1 MGNTAK
7 IIVAAIIGYILGRR
21 RKFKLALMV
30 AGYLGAKKLKLS
42 PQKVFG
48 GLRKEVAE
56 LPIVGELT
64 EQSKDQLLTAAKSA
78 VTTLLTKWAGDL
90 AENLTDRTEQLRAR
104 AADLA
109 PEDSEEPEEPE
120 EGEPEESDEVA
131 EADEAEEPD
140 EEETEEL
147 EEPEEEAEPEEE
159 EPPRRGSGRARTT
172 AKRKRA
178 SGNKR
183 GEKSE

>member
-90 AENLTDRTEQLRAR
+90 AENLTDRTEQLRTR

-109 PEDSEEPEEPE
+109 PEDSEEPE